1 MSKKQTK
8 RYPLRVFG
16 AKALLRFLAW
26 LPIGKARAL
35 GAFVGTL
42 AVWFGS
48 RHADFTR
55 ANLAHCY
62 PNLTA
67 QELADFTRKSVI
79 ESAKTSAE
87 MGAAYLWK
95 HKRVLELITH
105 IENEA
110 LLDDAIAQKRGVILL
125 APHIGNW
132 EIMGHFMAHKGQGR
146 FITLYKPP
154 KIADL
159 EPLLKAAR
167 DGAGMISL
175 PTNQKG
181 IVRLF
186 RELGNG
192 ALTAILPDQQPAR
205 KAGGVFAPFF
215 GKPALTATLF
225 SKAIEKTGALAV
237 CGVALRDDK
246 GFSLHFL
253 EVDQELYSSDE
264 QTSVAALN
272 RSVERCIALA
282 PAQYTWEYKRFRIQ
296 ENGEDIY
303 SKERRTKT
311 DD

>member
-1 MSKKQTK
+1 MGKSQHK
-8 RYPLRVFG
+8 RYFFRAVA
-16 AKALLRFLAW
+16 AKMLLRFLAW
-26 LPIGKARAL
+26 LSLDSARRL

-42 AVWFGS
+42 GVWCGS
-48 RHADFTR
+48 RHARFTR
-55 ANLAHCY
+55 LNLAHCY
-62 PNLTA
+62 P
-67 QELADFTRKSVI
+67 ELSARELENFVCQSVI

-87 MGAAYLWK
+87 MGAAYLWE
-95 HKRVLELITH
+95 HTRVLELITS

-110 LLDDAIAQKRGVILL
+110 LLDSAIAQKRGVILL

-146 FITLYKPP
+146 FMTLYKPP
-154 KIADL
+154 KITEL

-181 IVRLF
+181 IVRLY
-186 RELGNG
+186 RELRSG

-215 GKPALTATLF
+215 GKPALTGTLF
-225 SKAIEKTGALAV
+225 SKALEKTGAIAV
-237 CGVALRDDK
+237 CGVALRNET

-264 QTSVAALN
+264 ETSVAALN

-282 PAQYTWEYKRFRIQ
+282 PEQYTWEYKRFRIQ
-296 ENGEDIY
+296 ADGHNMYKG
-303 SKERRTKT
+303 KR
-311 DD
+311 